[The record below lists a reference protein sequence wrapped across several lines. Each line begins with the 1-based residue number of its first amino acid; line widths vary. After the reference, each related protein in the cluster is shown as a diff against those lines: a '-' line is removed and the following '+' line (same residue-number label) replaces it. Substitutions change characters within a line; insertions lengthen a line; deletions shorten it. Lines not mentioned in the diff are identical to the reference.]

1 MGNKASLEGVFLL
14 KAFISVDLE
23 GMPYI
28 VNVNQ
33 LNAGKPLYSEARRV
47 ATRVTHV
54 IVEEL
59 YRLGF
64 ENIVIADSHGCRCR
78 GFRCSVLPRLLC

>member
-33 LNAGKPLYSEARRV
+33 
-47 ATRVTHV
+47 
-54 IVEEL
+54 
-59 YRLGF
+59 
-64 ENIVIADSHGCRCR
+64 
-78 GFRCSVLPRLLC
+78 